1 MKKLY
6 INIKNLDEA
15 LKIIADQDMKI
26 GKLTRENEYMQ
37 DTIYK
42 FNECQRERK
51 KQAGYHDSISFDIVW
66 NEILKK
72 AQSHS

>member
-1 MKKLY
+1 M
-6 INIKNLDEA
+6 D
-15 LKIIADQDMKI
+15 
-26 GKLTRENEYMQ
+26 ENEYMQ